1 MSTTEHT
8 HQQDL
13 ERLKLF
19 RYMDDDFMT
28 ACLEDNYEAV
38 ELILRIVLGQEGYY
52 NQIDSGAGF
61 HEKFARAFCYFR
73 CSCS

>member
-1 MSTTEHT
+1 MSTTEQT

-28 ACLEDNYEAV
+28 ACLEDNYEADRKSTR
-38 ELILRIVLGQEGYY
+38 LNSSHRT
-52 NQIDSGAGF
+52 
-61 HEKFARAFCYFR
+61 
-73 CSCS
+73 

>member
-1 MSTTEHT
+1 MSTTEQT

-38 ELILRIVLGQEGYY
+38 ELILRIVLGQEDILSLIHISEPTRPY
-52 NQIDSGAGF
+52 
-61 HEKFARAFCYFR
+61 
-73 CSCS
+73 

>member
-1 MSTTEHT
+1 MSTTEQT

-38 ELILRIVLGQEGYY
+38 ELILRIVLGQEDITWK
-52 NQIDSGAGF
+52 QLVILQTRQCRSI
-61 HEKFARAFCYFR
+61 
-73 CSCS
+73 

>member
-1 MSTTEHT
+1 MSTTEQT

-38 ELILRIVLGQEGYY
+38 ELILRIVLGQEDITIKSIRV
-52 NQIDSGAGF
+52 QDS

>member
-1 MSTTEHT
+1 MSTTEQT

-38 ELILRIVLGQEGYY
+38 ELILRIILGQEDITIKSKDIYPTLPC
-52 NQIDSGAGF
+52 N
-61 HEKFARAFCYFR
+61 RNVFCR
-73 CSCS
+73 SNMSR